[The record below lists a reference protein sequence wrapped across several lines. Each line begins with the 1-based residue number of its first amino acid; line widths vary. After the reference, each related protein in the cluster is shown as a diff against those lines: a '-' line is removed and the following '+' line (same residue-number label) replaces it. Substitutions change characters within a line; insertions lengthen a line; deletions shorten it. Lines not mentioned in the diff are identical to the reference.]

1 MYLEVIRLAINKEN
15 KERISISLKHETLKT
30 LREIAEK
37 NNRTVSGQIEQFVQ
51 MYVDENKDA

>member
-1 MYLEVIRLAINKEN
+1 MAINKEN
-15 KERISISLKHETLKT
+15 KERISISLKHKTLKT

>member
-1 MYLEVIRLAINKEN
+1 MAINKN
-15 KERISISLKHETLKT
+15 IKERISVTIKHETLKQ

-51 MYVDENKDA
+51 MYVDENKNA

>member
-15 KERISISLKHETLKT
+15 KERISISLKHETIKA

-51 MYVDENKDA
+51 MYIDKNKDA

>member
-15 KERISISLKHETLKT
+15 KERISISLKHKTLKT

>member
-1 MYLEVIRLAINKEN
+1 MAINKEK

-51 MYVDENKDA
+51 MYVDDNKDT

>member
-1 MYLEVIRLAINKEN
+1 MYLEVIRLAINKEK

-51 MYVDENKDA
+51 MYVDDNKDT

>member
-1 MYLEVIRLAINKEN
+1 MIRLAINKEN